1 MEEKINLKIAEIKE
15 TVRKITKHFSYTE
28 EEINMLSIAYISM
41 ILLDDEIE
49 DLLMETLNQ
58 TYILFTNDT
67 VLKMVEKLEQR
78 KINEPLRSRLKKSM
92 STYLGLK
99 IEQKKLEND
108 HLIIISKPKNLY
120 FLFDAL
126 IHELKHAINEI
137 FPEFCLTKN
146 SYFYSGLALAEEQ
159 ILLYEGIDEA
169 FNSFLV
175 KIYLDNIEYLKEF
188 QISDPKINE
197 LLANFHTPKKYH
209 YAFERVVEL
218 CLPLFES
225 EYLFPKFYYSSLY
238 KNFYELDIA
247 LNQALGYTK
256 ESTDFF
262 LYLDKLLKEEREK
275 EEIEEL
281 DHSYLERK
289 IKIKPYLK

>member
-99 IEQKKLEND
+99 IEQK
-108 HLIIISKPKNLY
+108 S
-120 FLFDAL
+120 
-126 IHELKHAINEI
+126 
-137 FPEFCLTKN
+137 
-146 SYFYSGLALAEEQ
+146 
-159 ILLYEGIDEA
+159 
-169 FNSFLV
+169 
-175 KIYLDNIEYLKEF
+175 
-188 QISDPKINE
+188 
-197 LLANFHTPKKYH
+197 
-209 YAFERVVEL
+209 
-218 CLPLFES
+218 
-225 EYLFPKFYYSSLY
+225 
-238 KNFYELDIA
+238 
-247 LNQALGYTK
+247 
-256 ESTDFF
+256 
-262 LYLDKLLKEEREK
+262 
-275 EEIEEL
+275 
-281 DHSYLERK
+281 
-289 IKIKPYLK
+289 